1 MEYTQDQIDA
11 AAAAGMTVEAY
22 VAHQTS
28 ATTEAEAPVVEEA
41 APETTEEVASE
52 EAAA

>member
-1 MEYTQDQIDA
+1 MEYTPEQIEA

-28 ATTEAEAPVVEEA
+28 ATTEAEAPVAEEV
-41 APETTEEVASE
+41 APEATEEVTA
-52 EAAA
+52 